1 MDSQTRGRTLLD
13 LVFANDPD
21 YVTGI
26 SVQKHFGNSRQNF
39 SYFKIVTNKDMGEST
54 KSREGKLPQERGR
67 RVN

>member
-26 SVQKHFGNSRQNF
+26 SVRKHFGNSRQNF

-54 KSREGKLPQERGR
+54 KSREGK
-67 RVN
+67 